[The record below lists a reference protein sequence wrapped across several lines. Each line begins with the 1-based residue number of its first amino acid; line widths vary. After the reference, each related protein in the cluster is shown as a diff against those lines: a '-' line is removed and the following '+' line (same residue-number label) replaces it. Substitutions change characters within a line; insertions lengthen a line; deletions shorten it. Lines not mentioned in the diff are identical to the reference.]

1 MKNFPLS
8 LSGKSSL
15 QARPVPP
22 EGGAL
27 AIVTNVGRN
36 AVDACRAQDERM
48 EGGRRSRSVL
58 IPRRWYQVGD
68 NALALRRRRRQE
80 SPVSGE
86 TTKET
91 VKTIAQG
98 MPERFRRPV
107 VDLLVCFFHLH
118 ARLRVR
124 RSIRHSLLPL
134 PLRDD
139 DRQSSGKIRRENA
152 ESRHCEKRELRSNPG
167 THVIPRES
175 GVSSTLRPLNC

>member
-1 MKNFPLS
+1 MDAF
-8 LSGKSSL
+8 
-15 QARPVPP
+15 
-22 EGGAL
+22 GAS
-27 AIVTNVGRN
+27 
-36 AVDACRAQDERM
+36 DERAG
-48 EGGRRSRSVL
+48 GGRRSRSVL

-98 MPERFRRPV
+98 MPDTFRRPV

-134 PLRDD
+134 FSRDN
-139 DRQSSGKIRRENA
+139 DRQSSGEVRREIEA
-152 ESRHCEKRELRSNPG
+152 SCPSFETRPFGRS
-167 THVIPRES
+167 S
-175 GVSSTLRPLNC
+175 G